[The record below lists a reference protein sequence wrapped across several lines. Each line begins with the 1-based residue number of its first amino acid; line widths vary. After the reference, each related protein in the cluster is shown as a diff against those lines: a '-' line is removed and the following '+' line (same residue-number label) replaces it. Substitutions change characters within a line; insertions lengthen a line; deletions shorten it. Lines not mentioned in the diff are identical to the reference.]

1 MANVLKCLTNVLR
14 TLANH
19 SEIQN
24 QAYPQVFHDIYH
36 SVETIFTTDL
46 TDWTDF
52 TLGFL
57 LGARQ
62 KPEKP
67 LALDARCLL
76 RAIDAVPV

>member
-1 MANVLKCLTNVLR
+1 MANVLESPTNVLW
-14 TLANH
+14 TLVNQ

-24 QAYPQVFHDIYH
+24 QAYPQIFHDIDH
-36 SVETIFTTDL
+36 SVETISTTDL
-46 TDWTDF
+46 TNLTDRV
-52 TLGFL
+52 LQGV
-57 LGARQ
+57 RQ